1 LEPDPFFQKYIY
13 EKSIIAKTTTNI
25 GLGPKVRKI
34 VFGDNSWKFAE
45 DAKLREILQ
54 KRVLD

>member
-1 LEPDPFFQKYIY
+1 MEPNPFFQKYIY
-13 EKSIIAKTTTNI
+13 EKSVIAKTTTNV

-54 KRVLD
+54 KRF